1 MKINKEENII
11 KDHYFD
17 KFVKKAKR
25 FKFYIDYN
33 RAVLI
38 TESYKATDCN
48 DFASKSLYPVQSERL
63 NVECTPQARHL
74 KS

>member
-25 FKFYIDYN
+25 FKFYIDY
-33 RAVLI
+33 I
-38 TESYKATDCN
+38 IG
-48 DFASKSLYPVQSERL
+48 LY
-63 NVECTPQARHL
+63 
-74 KS
+74 